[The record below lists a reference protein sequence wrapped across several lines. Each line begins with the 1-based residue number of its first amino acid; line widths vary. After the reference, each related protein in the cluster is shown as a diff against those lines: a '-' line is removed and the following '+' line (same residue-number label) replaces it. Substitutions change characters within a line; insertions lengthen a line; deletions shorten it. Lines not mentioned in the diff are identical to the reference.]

1 MNITCPKQFEDNDFS
16 RTQVCREGNVAIYKQ
31 EPVRLSYG
39 PYYEVVVIEWKKR
52 CEIKGPKGQINVI
65 EAGEHYPGNSQWG
78 QKGWTYTNLPE
89 AKTKFAKV
97 VKQEIKKLS

>member
-1 MNITCPKQFEDNDFS
+1 MNITCPKQFEDNDFR

-39 PYYEVVVIEWKKR
+39 PYYEVVVIEWKNR

-78 QKGWTYTNLPE
+78 QKGWTYKSLEEAEKKMTKLMKSE
-89 AKTKFAKV
+89 AK
-97 VKQEIKKLS
+97 KKD